1 MIFLRFLAP
10 QELRAGTAV
19 RVQEICRRMD
29 FTLRYTPSGHNALA
43 FRVRRCRRLLF
54 VCAGCLTTPSEIVI
68 YSRDANARNYRILE
82 DLLWLERRCPRRPG
96 QVQPALRGE
105 GHHPKPG
112 VPLGNGD

>member
-43 FRVRRCRRLLF
+43 FRSAALPPGF
-54 VCAGCLTTPSEIVI
+54 ICL
-68 YSRDANARNYRILE
+68 
-82 DLLWLERRCPRRPG
+82 C
-96 QVQPALRGE
+96 
-105 GHHPKPG
+105 
-112 VPLGNGD
+112 